1 MSTSYRFDPV
11 DVERLRMLSQLTP
24 GGRIRLMLNARELA
38 VGLMRGR
45 LRRRY
50 LHLTTQEINLKL
62 LEELEDA
69 ANRQARSEFVPGHSE
84 HA

>member
-1 MSTSYRFDPV
+1 MSTLYQFDPV

-50 LHLTTQEINLKL
+50 PHLTTREINLKL

-69 ANRQARSEFVPGHSE
+69 TNRQARSEFVPGHSE